1 MKLLLW
7 PGDFVASLAG
17 LPKDSDNRQILRM
30 WANTVI
36 WAVVSSLILVLVL
49 T

>member
-7 PGDFVASLAG
+7 PGDAIAAMAG
-17 LPKDSDNRQILRM
+17 LEEGSDNRQILRM

-36 WAVVSSLILVLVL
+36 WGVICTVIMVAILV
-49 T
+49 

>member
-17 LPKDSDNRQILRM
+17 LPENSDNRQILRM
-30 WANTVI
+30 WVNTVV
-36 WAVVSSLILVLVL
+36 WGALCSLILFLVL

>member
-7 PGDFVASLAG
+7 PGDLVASLAG
-17 LPKDSDNRQILRM
+17 LPKESENRMILRM

-36 WAVVSSLILVLVL
+36 WGAVCSVILVMVL
-49 T
+49 A